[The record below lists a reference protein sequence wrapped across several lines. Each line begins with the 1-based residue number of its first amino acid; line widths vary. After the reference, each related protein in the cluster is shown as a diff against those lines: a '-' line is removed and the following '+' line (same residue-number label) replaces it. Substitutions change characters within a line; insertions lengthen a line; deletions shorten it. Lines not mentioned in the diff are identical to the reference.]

1 MIGLYEATTNGWSGE
16 GMALPLVDPS
26 NPILLACHNLSF
38 ILCLEFH
45 IANISPSLLVVSSC
59 AAPVSLLAWPYLLL
73 HYIPYPQAYV
83 SNPLPLSRKKKVKNL
98 AGLQNLGRDDL
109 AASMAILGWCAHG
122 SIQQLRHLGKRPPAV
137 VNRQWGRKEVGAVLD
152 CHQIA
157 SLDVILKNINF
168 NSSIVSIIA

>member
-45 IANISPSLLVVSSC
+45 IANISPSILVVSSC

-83 SNPLPLSRKKKVKNL
+83 SKPLPLPKKESQKPCWTAESRP
-98 AGLQNLGRDDL
+98 
-109 AASMAILGWCAHG
+109 GWPCCFHGHPRMVCAWLH
-122 SIQQLRHLGKRPPAV
+122 PAV
-137 VNRQWGRKEVGAVLD
+137 ETSGETATSSRQPAVGEERGGGSLGLPSNCFSWCHFKE
-152 CHQIA
+152 HKFQQ
-157 SLDVILKNINF
+157 
-168 NSSIVSIIA
+168 